1 MLEDK
6 IKSVYSDELDT
17 AMSIGH
23 DVILDENRVL
33 IEYRLSDLLNYMIR
47 YFAKNIVAA
56 GIADQCEIELSY
68 AVSKMETIS
77 VYVNN
82 T

>member
-1 MLEDK
+1 MK
-6 IKSVYSDELDT
+6 
-17 AMSIGH
+17 
-23 DVILDENRVL
+23 
-33 IEYRLSDLLNYMIR
+33 YRLIDLLNYMIR